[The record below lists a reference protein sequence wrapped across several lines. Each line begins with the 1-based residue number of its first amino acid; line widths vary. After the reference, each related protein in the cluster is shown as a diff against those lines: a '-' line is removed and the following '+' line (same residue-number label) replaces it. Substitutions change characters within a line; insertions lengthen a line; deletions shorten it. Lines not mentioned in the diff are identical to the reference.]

1 MIQSAAIF
9 LQDPYTVKEAEEV
22 PAKSDSEGVS
32 KVLVRCEG
40 RLNVK
45 DISIT

>member
-9 LQDPYTVKEAEEV
+9 FQDPYTVKKAEV

-32 KVLVRCEG
+32 KMLVCCEG